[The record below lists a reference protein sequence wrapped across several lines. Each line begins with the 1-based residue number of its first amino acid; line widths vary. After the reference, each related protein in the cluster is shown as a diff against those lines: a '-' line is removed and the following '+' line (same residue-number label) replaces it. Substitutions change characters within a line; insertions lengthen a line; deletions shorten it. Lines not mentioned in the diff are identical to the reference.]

1 MSSFASAVPPT
12 STASVASE
20 YRTQPQQRSNGRI
33 PLMHSGNAHPYTFAQ
48 MGKPATDAPAARLG
62 SMQQPTILS
71 RTYFS
76 EGNTQILQNALR
88 KRVHDI
94 TNTVVE
100 EQNVEQLQLV
110 MRSVFLQYS
119 RNQTYSA
126 EVIRA
131 QVTELNA
138 KVLDYCVP
146 IVVSNL
152 KQYQQYL
159 KDVSTMPTP
168 MEYGLAT
175 SQAGS
180 RSLELKPFF

>member
-1 MSSFASAVPPT
+1 
-12 STASVASE
+12 
-20 YRTQPQQRSNGRI
+20 
-33 PLMHSGNAHPYTFAQ
+33 
-48 MGKPATDAPAARLG
+48 
-62 SMQQPTILS
+62 MQQSTLLS
-71 RTYFS
+71 RTFFS
-76 EGNTQILQNALR
+76 DGNTQIVQNAMR
-88 KRVHDI
+88 KQVHDV
-94 TNTVVE
+94 TNVVVE

-119 RNQTYSA
+119 RNQTHSA

-131 QVTELNA
+131 QITELNA

-159 KDVSTMPTP
+159 KDVSTLPTP

-180 RSLELKPFF
+180 RSPELKPFF

>member
-1 MSSFASAVPPT
+1 
-12 STASVASE
+12 
-20 YRTQPQQRSNGRI
+20 
-33 PLMHSGNAHPYTFAQ
+33 
-48 MGKPATDAPAARLG
+48 
-62 SMQQPTILS
+62 MQQSTLLS
-71 RTYFS
+71 RTFFS
-76 EGNTQILQNALR
+76 DGNTQILQNALR
-88 KRVHDI
+88 KQVHDM
-94 TNTVVE
+94 TNVVVE

-119 RNQTYSA
+119 RHQTHSA

-131 QVTELNA
+131 QITELNA
-138 KVLDYCVP
+138 KVLAYCVP

-159 KDVSTMPTP
+159 KDVSTLPTP

>member
-1 MSSFASAVPPT
+1 MTT
-12 STASVASE
+12 SNH
-20 YRTQPQQRSNGRI
+20 NGRI
-33 PLMHSGNAHPYTFAQ
+33 RLDPNTVAPRAHAFSTTGATSARGSNASAAPSAI
-48 MGKPATDAPAARLG
+48 PAALG
-62 SMQQPTILS
+62 NMQQSTLLS
-71 RTYFS
+71 RTFFS
-76 EGNTQILQNALR
+76 DGNTQIVQNAMR
-88 KRVHDI
+88 KQVHDV
-94 TNTVVE
+94 TNVVVE

-119 RNQTYSA
+119 RNQTHSA

-131 QVTELNA
+131 QITELNA

-159 KDVSTMPTP
+159 KDVSTLPTP